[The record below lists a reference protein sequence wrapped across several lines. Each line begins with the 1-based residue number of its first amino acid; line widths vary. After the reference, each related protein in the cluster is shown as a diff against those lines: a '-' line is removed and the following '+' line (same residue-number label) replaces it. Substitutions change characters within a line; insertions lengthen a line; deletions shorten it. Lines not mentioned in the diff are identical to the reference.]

1 MLSFFTSS
9 LNVGQMDMTD
19 EEIIENI
26 QTAIERLISVVPG
39 GEKNISSFKLHVHM
53 NNLPE
58 IPIYISSGMLFTAI
72 QRSHRHINTVAIK

>member
-26 QTAIERLISVVPG
+26 QTAIERLTSVVPG
-39 GEKNISSFKLHVHM
+39 GEKNIYSFKLHVHM

-58 IPIYISSGMLFTAI
+58 IPIYISSGMLLLK
-72 QRSHRHINTVAIK
+72 HIYRDLKVP

>member
-39 GEKNISSFKLHVHM
+39 GEKNIYSFKLHVHM

-58 IPIYISSGMLFTAI
+58 ILIYISSGMLLLK
-72 QRSHRHINTVAIK
+72 HIYRDLKVP